1 MMKVLIV
8 MTSVCVL
15 HAQSPMSKET
25 KDLYITVKGYVLKSA
40 DKMTEANYSFKPS
53 PEVRNFGAILGHLA
67 DDQYFFCSAAKG
79 ETKDT
84 EIEKKVTSKTALVAE
99 LKKAFAYCD
108 GAYDSLTD
116 AN

>member
-1 MMKVLIV
+1 MKILLVLAAACLV
-8 MTSVCVL
+8 Q
-15 HAQSPMSKET
+15 AQNPMSKET
-25 KDLYITVKGYVLKSA
+25 KSLYTSVKGYIVKSA
-40 DKMTEANYSFKPS
+40 EKMPKANYSFKPS

-99 LKKAFAYCD
+99 LRPA
-108 GAYDSLTD
+108 
-116 AN
+116 